1 MNTKWLPGPLRQWL
15 LRRELQ
21 ELALPLYDPTHSQGV
36 AQFYDRYHEAFLEVY
51 GELIQAFRTLRH
63 EDLLQ
68 AQGLAMQLQNG
79 QRLLDA
85 GCGVGLPACYFA
97 EHFGVEVDAITISS
111 KQAERAIERARDA
124 GLEQKVRVLLGDYH
138 DLQQHFEKE
147 SFDRVCFLE
156 SFGHSTHKAHLFK
169 AVREVLKPGGLLYIK
184 DLFVRKVPYVR
195 LQARVD
201 EEIKRINSAY
211 CYEVAEL
218 SALVDMA
225 REAGFVIQSIR
236 TVDIA
241 LEDFENLAI
250 SNQWQELTGIAQIKD
265 WDQYVFPV
273 DFFEIVL
280 YKHDYNPQ
288 KGKHRFFLQNQFEM
302 RVNQLKADEL
312 GY

>member
-1 MNTKWLPGPLRQWL
+1 MNRKWLPGHIRRWL
-15 LRRELQ
+15 LKRELQ
-21 ELALPLYDPTHSQGV
+21 EIVHPSYDPAHSQAV
-36 AQFYDRYHEAFLEVY
+36 AQFYNLHHETFLEVY

-68 AQGLAMQLQNG
+68 AQAESMQLKSG
-79 QRLLDA
+79 LRLLDA

-97 EHFGVEVDAITISS
+97 EYYGVEVDAMTISS
-111 KQAERAIERARDA
+111 KQAERATERVKKA
-124 GLEQKVRVLLGDYH
+124 GLEHKVTIKLGDYH
-138 DLQQHFEKE
+138 DLEQHFAPEC
-147 SFDRVCFLE
+147 FDRVCFLE
-156 SFGHSTHKAHLFK
+156 SFGHSTHKAHLLK
-169 AVREVLKPGGLLYIK
+169 AVREVLKPGGLIYIK
-184 DLFVRKVPYVR
+184 DLFVRKLPYVR
-195 LQARVD
+195 LQVRIK
-201 EEIKRINSAY
+201 EEIKRINEAY

-218 SALVDMA
+218 SVLVDMA

-280 YKHDYNPQ
+280 YKHDYNPHM
-288 KGKHRFFLQNQFEM
+288 GKHRFFLQNQFEM
-302 RVNQLKADEL
+302 RINQLKADQL